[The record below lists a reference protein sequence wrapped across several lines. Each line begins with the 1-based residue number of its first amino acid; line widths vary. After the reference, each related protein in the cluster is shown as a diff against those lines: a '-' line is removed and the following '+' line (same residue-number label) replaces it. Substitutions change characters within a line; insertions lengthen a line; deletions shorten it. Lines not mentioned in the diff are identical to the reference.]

1 MLDHFSAE
9 VENFKSNLLK
19 MASLVNKQVERAFE
33 ALETGNAELCKGIK
47 AKDLEIDA
55 YDNLLQTECENILAL
70 FQPVATDLRF
80 MMSALMINNQLERCG
95 DIAVNI
101 SQRVKKTHEFHDLI
115 VESQIL
121 DMGRQ
126 AKEMVKDSIDSFVNL
141 DTDLAEK
148 VMANDE
154 IVDKFNKTIFKF
166 LVAKMQADNKLIEPC
181 SHLIVLTRQI
191 ERLADHATNIAE
203 DLIFYINA
211 KVVAHRKKLER
222 MNEGN
227 QE

>member
-1 MLDHFSAE
+1 MQDHFSAE
-9 VENFKSNLLK
+9 VENFKANLIK

-33 ALETGNAELCKGIK
+33 ALETGNVEFCKGIK

-101 SQRVKKTHEFHDLI
+101 SQRVKKTYEHHSLI

-121 DMGRQ
+121 EMGRQ
-126 AKEMVKDSIDSFVNL
+126 AKEMVKDAIDSFVNL
-141 DTDLAEK
+141 DTELAEK
-148 VMANDE
+148 VLANDE
-154 IVDKFNKTIFKF
+154 IVDKFNKTIFKD
-166 LVAKMQADNKLIEPC
+166 LVAKMQSDSSVIEPC
-181 SHLIVLTRQI
+181 AHLIVLTRQI

-203 DLIFYINA
+203 DLIFYVNA
-211 KVVAHRKKLER
+211 KVVTHRKKLDR
-222 MNEGN
+222 FNEN
-227 QE
+227 M